1 MSRKERG
8 SVWLGVAGIVV
19 NNRGEW
25 LVVQKRYGG
34 LNGKWSLPA
43 GFVEGTETV
52 DQAVLREIREETGI
66 DAEVIQLIGFRSG
79 VIKEKVSDNMAIFF
93 LRPLES
99 TQTPDPQLD
108 ELYEAKWMTPEQL
121 LADERTTSMIKVFL
135 KVNQQA
141 GFEKR
146 EGLDPGPVFGYSSYK
161 LFTASEH
168 EDVTKS

>member
-8 SVWLGVAGIVV
+8 NVWLGVAGIVI
-19 NNRGEW
+19 NTRGEW

-52 DQAVLREIREETGI
+52 DQAVLREIKEETGI
-66 DAEVIQLIGFRSG
+66 NTTVIQLIGFRSG
-79 VIKEKVSDNMAIFF
+79 VIKEKISDNMAIFF
-93 LRPLES
+93 LRPVNPE
-99 TQTPDPQLD
+99 QVPDPQLD
-108 ELYEAKWMTPEQL
+108 ELYEARWMTPEQL
-121 LADERTTSMIKVFL
+121 LEDERTTSMIKVFL
-135 KVNQQA
+135 KVNQEA
-141 GFEKR
+141 GFETR

-168 EDVTKS
+168 ED

>member
-8 SVWLGVAGIVV
+8 NVWLGVAGIVI
-19 NNRGEW
+19 NTKGEW

-52 DQAVLREIREETGI
+52 DQAVLREIKEETGI
-66 DAEVIQLIGFRSG
+66 DAQVIQLIGFRSG
-79 VIKEKVSDNMAIFF
+79 VIKEKISDNMAIFF
-93 LRPLES
+93 LRPLDPE
-99 TQTPDPQLD
+99 QVPDPQLD
-108 ELYEAKWMTPEQL
+108 ELYEARWMTPEQL
-121 LADERTTSMIKVFL
+121 LEDERTTSMIKVFL
-135 KVNQQA
+135 KVNQEA
-141 GFEKR
+141 GFETR

-168 EDVTKS
+168 ED

>member
-1 MSRKERG
+1 MARKDRG
-8 SVWLGVAGIVV
+8 NVWLGVAGIVT
-19 NNRGEW
+19 NSRGEW

-66 DAEVIQLIGFRSG
+66 DATVIQLIGFRSG
-79 VIKEKVSDNMAIFF
+79 VIKEKISDNMAIFY
-93 LRPLES
+93 LKPLDDN
-99 TQTPDPQLD
+99 QLPNPQLE

-135 KVNQQA
+135 KVNQEA
-141 GFEKR
+141 GFETR
-146 EGLDPGPVFGYSSYK
+146 EGLDPGPIFGYSSYK
-161 LFTASEH
+161 LFTASEQ
-168 EDVTKS
+168 EEE

>member
-8 SVWLGVAGIVV
+8 NVWLGVAGIVI
-19 NNRGEW
+19 NTKGEW

-52 DQAVLREIREETGI
+52 DQAVLREIKEETGI
-66 DAEVIQLIGFRSG
+66 DAQVVQLIGFRSG
-79 VIKEKVSDNMAIFF
+79 VIKEKISDNMAIFF
-93 LRPLES
+93 LHPLDPE
-99 TQTPDPQLD
+99 QVPDPQLD
-108 ELYEAKWMTPEQL
+108 ELYEARWMTPEQL
-121 LADERTTSMIKVFL
+121 LEDDRTTSMIKVFL
-135 KVNQQA
+135 KVNQEA
-141 GFEKR
+141 GFETR

-168 EDVTKS
+168 ED

>member
-8 SVWLGVAGIVV
+8 NVWLGVAGIVI
-19 NNRGEW
+19 NTKGEW

-52 DQAVLREIREETGI
+52 DQAVLREIKEETGI
-66 DAEVIQLIGFRSG
+66 DAQVVQLIGFRSG
-79 VIKEKVSDNMAIFF
+79 VIKEKISDNMAIFF
-93 LRPLES
+93 LHPLDPE
-99 TQTPDPQLD
+99 QVPDPQLD
-108 ELYEAKWMTPEQL
+108 ELYEARWMTPEQL
-121 LADERTTSMIKVFL
+121 LEDERTTSMIKVFL
-135 KVNQQA
+135 KVNQEA
-141 GFEKR
+141 GFDTR

-168 EDVTKS
+168 ED

>member
-8 SVWLGVAGIVV
+8 NVWLGVAGIVI
-19 NNRGEW
+19 NTKGEW

-52 DQAVLREIREETGI
+52 DQAVLREIKEETGI

-79 VIKEKVSDNMAIFF
+79 VIKEKISDNMAIFF
-93 LRPLES
+93 LHPLDPE
-99 TQTPDPQLD
+99 QVPDPQLD
-108 ELYEAKWMTPEQL
+108 ELYEARWMTPEQL
-121 LADERTTSMIKVFL
+121 LEDERTTSMIKVFL
-135 KVNQQA
+135 KVNQEA
-141 GFEKR
+141 GFETR

-168 EDVTKS
+168 ED

>member
-8 SVWLGVAGIVV
+8 NVWLGVAGIVI
-19 NNRGEW
+19 NAQGEW

-52 DQAVLREIREETGI
+52 DQAVLREIKEETGI

-79 VIKEKVSDNMAIFF
+79 VIKEKISDNMAIFF
-93 LRPLES
+93 LRPVDPK
-99 TQTPDPQLD
+99 QIPDPQLD
-108 ELYEAKWMTPEQL
+108 ELYEAKWLTPDEL
-121 LADERTTSMIKVFL
+121 LKDERTTSMIKVFL
-135 KVNQQA
+135 TVNQQA
-141 GFEKR
+141 GFETR

>member
-8 SVWLGVAGIVV
+8 NVWLGVAGIVI
-19 NNRGEW
+19 NTKGEW

-52 DQAVLREIREETGI
+52 DQAVLREIKEETGI

-79 VIKEKVSDNMAIFF
+79 VIKEKISDNMAIFF
-93 LRPLES
+93 LRPLNPE
-99 TQTPDPQLD
+99 QVPDPQLD
-108 ELYEAKWMTPEQL
+108 ELYEARWMTPEQL
-121 LADERTTSMIKVFL
+121 LEDERTTSMIKVFL
-135 KVNQQA
+135 KVNQEA
-141 GFEKR
+141 GFETR

-168 EDVTKS
+168 ED

>member
-8 SVWLGVAGIVV
+8 NVWLGVAGIVI
-19 NNRGEW
+19 NTKGEW

-52 DQAVLREIREETGI
+52 DQAVLREIKEETGI
-66 DAEVIQLIGFRSG
+66 DAQVIQLIGFRSG
-79 VIKEKVSDNMAIFF
+79 VIKEKISDNMAIFF
-93 LRPLES
+93 LRPVDPE
-99 TQTPDPQLD
+99 QVPDPQLD
-108 ELYEAKWMTPEQL
+108 ELYEAKWMTPQQL
-121 LADERTTSMIKVFL
+121 LEDERTTSMIKVFL
-135 KVNQQA
+135 KVNQEA
-141 GFEKR
+141 GFETR

-168 EDVTKS
+168 ED

>member
-8 SVWLGVAGIVV
+8 NVWLGVAGIVI
-19 NNRGEW
+19 NTKGEW

-52 DQAVLREIREETGI
+52 DQAVLREIKEETGI

-79 VIKEKVSDNMAIFF
+79 VIKEKISDNMAIFF
-93 LRPLES
+93 LRPLDPE
-99 TQTPDPQLD
+99 QVPDPQLD
-108 ELYEAKWMTPEQL
+108 ELYEARWMTPEQL
-121 LADERTTSMIKVFL
+121 LEDERTTSMIKVFL
-135 KVNQQA
+135 KVNQEA
-141 GFEKR
+141 GFETR

-161 LFTASEH
+161 LFTASEN
-168 EDVTKS
+168 ED

>member
-8 SVWLGVAGIVV
+8 NVWLGVAGIVI
-19 NNRGEW
+19 NTKGEW

-52 DQAVLREIREETGI
+52 DQAVLREIKEETGI

-79 VIKEKVSDNMAIFF
+79 VIKEKISDNMAIFF
-93 LRPLES
+93 LRPLDPE
-99 TQTPDPQLD
+99 QVPDPQLD
-108 ELYEAKWMTPEQL
+108 ELYEARWMTPEQL
-121 LADERTTSMIKVFL
+121 LEDERTTSMIKVFL
-135 KVNQQA
+135 KVNQEA
-141 GFEKR
+141 GFETR

-168 EDVTKS
+168 ED

>member
-8 SVWLGVAGIVV
+8 NVWLGVAGIVI
-19 NNRGEW
+19 NTKGEW

-52 DQAVLREIREETGI
+52 DQAVLREIKEETCI

-79 VIKEKVSDNMAIFF
+79 VIKEKISDNMAIFF
-93 LRPLES
+93 LRPLDPE
-99 TQTPDPQLD
+99 QVPDPQLD
-108 ELYEAKWMTPEQL
+108 ELYEARWMTPEQL
-121 LADERTTSMIKVFL
+121 LEDERTTSMIKVFL
-135 KVNQQA
+135 KVNQEA
-141 GFEKR
+141 GFETR

-168 EDVTKS
+168 ED

>member
-8 SVWLGVAGIVV
+8 NVWLGVAGIVI
-19 NNRGEW
+19 NTKGEW

-52 DQAVLREIREETGI
+52 DQAVLREIKEETGI

-79 VIKEKVSDNMAIFF
+79 VIKEKISDNMAIFF
-93 LRPLES
+93 LRPVDPE
-99 TQTPDPQLD
+99 QVPDPQLD
-108 ELYEAKWMTPEQL
+108 ELYEARWMTPEQL
-121 LADERTTSMIKVFL
+121 LEDERTTSMIKVFL
-135 KVNQQA
+135 KVNQEA
-141 GFEKR
+141 GFETR

-168 EDVTKS
+168 ED

>member
-8 SVWLGVAGIVV
+8 NVWLGVAGIVI
-19 NNRGEW
+19 NTRGEW

-52 DQAVLREIREETGI
+52 DQAVLREIKEETGI
-66 DAEVIQLIGFRSG
+66 DATVIQLIGFRSG
-79 VIKEKVSDNMAIFF
+79 VIKEKISDNMAIFF
-93 LRPLES
+93 LRPVNPE
-99 TQTPDPQLD
+99 QVPDPQLD
-108 ELYEAKWMTPEQL
+108 ELYEARWMTPEQL
-121 LADERTTSMIKVFL
+121 LEDERTTSMIKVFL
-135 KVNQQA
+135 KVNQEA
-141 GFEKR
+141 GFETR

-168 EDVTKS
+168 ED

>member
-8 SVWLGVAGIVV
+8 NVWLGVAGIVI
-19 NNRGEW
+19 NTKGEW

-52 DQAVLREIREETGI
+52 DQAVLREIKEETGI

-79 VIKEKVSDNMAIFF
+79 VIKEKISDNMAIFF
-93 LRPLES
+93 LRPLDPE
-99 TQTPDPQLD
+99 QVPDPQLD
-108 ELYEAKWMTPEQL
+108 ELYEARWMTPEQL
-121 LADERTTSMIKVFL
+121 LEDERTTSMIKVFL
-135 KVNQQA
+135 KVNQEA
-141 GFEKR
+141 GFETR

-161 LFTASEH
+161 LFTASDH
-168 EDVTKS
+168 ED